1 MSSNLEKIDKLK
13 GIIDSANNKVKISN
27 LIIESLDSSCPMLKI
42 YVGNTEIKLV
52 DEQSLIID
60 VCKYISQYL
69 LRDAEFIMEKLK
81 KEL

>member
-1 MSSNLEKIDKLK
+1 MSSNLEKIGKLK

-69 LRDAEFIMEKLK
+69 LRDAEFLMDKLK

>member
-1 MSSNLEKIDKLK
+1 MSSNLEKIGKLK